1 MAKLKKVGPARRG
14 QKRRRQ
20 RPPES
25 IFNPWAAKLT
35 ALVRRPDA
43 GITPDPLKGEPR
55 WTVTRYNRSPP
66 LSAHPGYPY
75 SILQKSRLQKAA
87 GTKIPS
93 KFNLTTI
100 QLFNN
105 ITRNALTRNP

>member
-1 MAKLKKVGPARRG
+1 MAELKKVGPARRG

-43 GITPDPLKGEPR
+43 GITPDPLKGELR
-55 WTVTRYNRSPP
+55 WTVTRYNRSPQ
-66 LSAHPGYPY
+66 LSVHACYPFLSYKNPGYKKQPGQKFRR
-75 SILQKSRLQKAA
+75 SLTLQQ
-87 GTKIPS
+87 
-93 KFNLTTI
+93 FNHSTI
-100 QLFNN
+100 QLFNH
-105 ITRNALTRNP
+105 ITRNP